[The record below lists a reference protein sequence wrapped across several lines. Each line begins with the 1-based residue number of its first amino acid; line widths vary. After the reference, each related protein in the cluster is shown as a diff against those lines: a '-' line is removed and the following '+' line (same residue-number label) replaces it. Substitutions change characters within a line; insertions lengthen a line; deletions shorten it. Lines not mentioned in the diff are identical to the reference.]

1 MSGFKA
7 TESKV
12 KFSDEVEPSAPT
24 FQVGEKEA
32 TPDPTDLKVYLADE
46 TNGAETSELLS
57 GV

>member
-1 MSGFKA
+1 M
-7 TESKV
+7 